1 MTYFRS
7 VVFGLCLGLGVT
19 GSYANVIQN
28 KNDKFLSKAAST
40 LNKNT
45 HHPSLIE
52 KELSRQKQNTKA
64 IDSDLDSIKIL
75 NAIHVQPSQS
85 FFAYQHER
93 FSRLL
98 QALFPTRDS

>member
-7 VVFGLCLGLGVT
+7 VVLGLCLSLGAT
-19 GSYANVIQN
+19 ASYANAIQN
-28 KNDKFLSKAAST
+28 KNDNSST
-40 LNKNT
+40 ST
-45 HHPSLIE
+45 RHPSLIE
-52 KELSRQKQNTKA
+52 KELSKQKQNTKA

-93 FSRLL
+93 FSRIL

>member
-1 MTYFRS
+1 MQKKLVISCVCAISLTS
-7 VVFGLCLGLGVT
+7 IGVA
-19 GSYANVIQN
+19 GVYGKAEYDRLNN
-28 KNDKFLSKAAST
+28 KIELKTKAV
-40 LNKNT
+40 
-45 HHPSLIE
+45 
-52 KELSRQKQNTKA
+52 KELSKQKQNTKA
-64 IDSDLDSIKIL
+64 INSDLDSIKIL